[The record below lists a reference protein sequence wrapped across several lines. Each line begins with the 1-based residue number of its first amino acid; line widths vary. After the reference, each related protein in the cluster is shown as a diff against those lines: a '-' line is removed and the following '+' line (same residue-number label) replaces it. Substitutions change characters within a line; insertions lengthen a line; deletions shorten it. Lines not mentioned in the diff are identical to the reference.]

1 MESRKTWEQGSRLT
15 FCFLLS
21 LLPGHLLITSKGQV
35 KHLFINILY
44 HLPKNNCLNK
54 SACTISPCRNM
65 KEAVCGIKM
74 WIFYQSDS
82 KTTVF
87 YSYRWQ
93 CLMVLLIQYSFSM
106 QRKQMHINERQISTS
121 FKNNVSVCKFPLRL
135 FNELSFRLTI
145 HCALICA
152 ACFTFKYSTRA
163 LDNQVVISFEES
175 IMCSATAL

>member
-44 HLPKNNCLNK
+44 QLPKNNCLNK

-87 YSYRWQ
+87 YSSRWQ
-93 CLMVLLIQYSFSM
+93 YLMVLPIQCSFAM
-106 QRKQMHINERQISTS
+106 QKKTCILMKDKSPHLLKIMSPLVS
-121 FKNNVSVCKFPLRL
+121 FHSACLMFCLSGYQSIVRSFVLRVSPSNTK
-135 FNELSFRLTI
+135 SFR
-145 HCALICA
+145 
-152 ACFTFKYSTRA
+152 
-163 LDNQVVISFEES
+163 
-175 IMCSATAL
+175 